1 MYGKSCQQTYD
12 ELASTHRSVIISRAE
27 EYASWTVPSVFPI
40 AGTTETTELQ
50 NDIQS
55 FGAMAVNHLANKLS
69 MTLFGAQ
76 RPFFRLKAMP
86 AFIQEMAAARVTE
99 DMLGTMFQNA
109 EKEALME
116 IARMGSQEHFTA
128 TLLNLIV
135 TGNGLLYFPKS
146 QEESPSV
153 YSIRDYVIK
162 RNIRGFPILIITK
175 DTKRFD
181 TFDTDVQ
188 FKILSNA
195 TTIDPDPE
203 REIDLYTKI
212 EWQPQLKKY
221 YTTQWAED
229 TEITDR
235 PGIDTVESL
244 EFVPLVWKLVRG
256 EDYGRA
262 YVEDYSGDF
271 HQLSIS
277 EQALSEI
284 IGISSQVKGLVN
296 PAGLTD
302 VAELNTTPNGQWCSG
317 REEDVSLL
325 QMNKNND
332 LQIIEARIARI
343 EQRLSKAFLMDS
355 SGVRDAERVTAE
367 EIRMIAREL
376 ETSLGG
382 VYTRLAQTFQLPV
395 ARLLLHRIDF
405 KIDGKSVEPIILTGL
420 DVLSRSGDLDAY
432 RLFIQ
437 DASLLGQIDEE
448 VRREL
453 DINSILKFL
462 AANNNLDAAMAFLS
476 EEDKAARAEQ
486 EQAQME
492 KAKMDQM
499 EVDTAGQRLEQE
511 Q

>member
-1 MYGKSCQQTYD
+1 
-12 ELASTHRSVIISRAE
+12 
-27 EYASWTVPSVFPI
+27 
-40 AGTTETTELQ
+40 
-50 NDIQS
+50 
-55 FGAMAVNHLANKLS
+55 
-69 MTLFGAQ
+69 
-76 RPFFRLKAMP
+76 
-86 AFIQEMAAARVTE
+86 
-99 DMLGTMFQNA
+99 
-109 EKEALME
+109 
-116 IARMGSQEHFTA
+116 
-128 TLLNLIV
+128 
-135 TGNGLLYFPKS
+135 
-146 QEESPSV
+146 
-153 YSIRDYVIK
+153 
-162 RNIRGFPILIITK
+162 
-175 DTKRFD
+175 
-181 TFDTDVQ
+181 
-188 FKILSNA
+188 
-195 TTIDPDPE
+195 
-203 REIDLYTKI
+203 
-212 EWQPQLKKY
+212 
-221 YTTQWAED
+221 
-229 TEITDR
+229 
-235 PGIDTVESL
+235 
-244 EFVPLVWKLVRG
+244 VRG